1 MAIERAAAG
10 GGGGGVVVTVN
21 VHEAARHPV
30 LYDNFYFVQCLLDIK
45 AKFIPPVIADQLL
58 TKFKM
63 ANYQQAHFRC
73 PRGGGGGWPSNY
85 DALYIIIALTNV
97 NRQGIFV

>member
-1 MAIERAAAG
+1 MDIERAG
-10 GGGGGVVVTVN
+10 GREGVVTVN
-21 VHEAARHPV
+21 VQEAARHPV
-30 LYDNFYFVQCLLDIK
+30 LYDNFYLLQCLLDIK
-45 AKFIPPVIADQLL
+45 AKFIPPVIAGQLL

-73 PRGGGGGWPSNY
+73 PQRRGGGGGGNF
-85 DALYIIIALTNV
+85 